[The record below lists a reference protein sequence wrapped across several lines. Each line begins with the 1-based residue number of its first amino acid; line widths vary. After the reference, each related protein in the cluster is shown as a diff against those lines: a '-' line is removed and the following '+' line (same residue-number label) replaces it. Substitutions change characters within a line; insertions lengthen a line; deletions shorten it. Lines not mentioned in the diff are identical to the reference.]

1 METVA
6 NIIQKYIH
14 ADTGEKVDI
23 ICKYYSNFTGI
34 LDGYTEGLCYLVESE
49 NAFEHRQN
57 NMDLGVRVQ
66 SSGRISDVTADT
78 AINKTMI
85 RQAIVSCNF
94 SEGILNGLSCR
105 DNVFAMAHNLRCMR
119 CDYELF
125 NRQLGI
131 LGTEESKI
139 FIGFISGKKKL
150 NEIAEEEGILYDSAV
165 KRVGRIKKK
174 IKLQMLEFLEV

>member
-1 METVA
+1 MGTVA
-6 NIIQKYIH
+6 NIIPILQVFWTVIR
-14 ADTGEKVDI
+14 KVYATWSRVKMLLSI
-23 ICKYYSNFTGI
+23 GRTIWTW
-34 LDGYTEGLCYLVESE
+34 
-49 NAFEHRQN
+49 
-57 NMDLGVRVQ
+57 GVRVQ

-105 DNVFAMAHNLRCMR
+105 ENVFAMAHNLRCMR

-125 NRQLGI
+125 NRQL
-131 LGTEESKI
+131 
-139 FIGFISGKKKL
+139 
-150 NEIAEEEGILYDSAV
+150 GILYDSAV